1 MHMFV
6 SVALH
11 NNALLFFFFS
21 QQVLNYVLCTRART
35 RFYWSCRRRLY
46 KHLIV
51 TTRWKHRQTAS
62 SLSWSPYR
70 GWANR
75 LQVAHSSFTPVFFC
89 SSRARSVSWSRF
101 CPDCLM
107 LSPSGAMSLQAG
119 WNRIQ
124 SGFWSKSLQAGWNGI
139 QSGFWSWISL
149 SARRVKHSS
158 GWILINVCAIRLNS
172 KCSLDSDQCLCKQVE
187 LKT

>member
-62 SLSWSPYR
+62 SLSWSRTVDGRTDCRWPTAALLPSSSAAP
-70 GWANR
+70 GPGPSAGPGFVPTAWCCR
-75 LQVAHSSFTPVFFC
+75 LLGQCLCKQVETEFSLDSDQSLCKQVEMEYSLDSDHEYP
-89 SSRARSVSWSRF
+89 
-101 CPDCLM
+101 
-107 LSPSGAMSLQAG
+107 SLQEG
-119 WNRIQ
+119 WNTVQ
-124 SGFWSKSLQAGWNGI
+124 AGFWSM
-139 QSGFWSWISL
+139 
-149 SARRVKHSS
+149 
-158 GWILINVCAIRLNS
+158 CAIQLNS